1 MSKALVGA
9 FNQEKALVGAFS
21 MITNLRMGL
30 FQALLR
36 GAHQRKWEWEVD
48 GEVHSKVLDGH
59 AVQSRRESRIHLHEE
74 RALHPTTSNLRYI

>member
-1 MSKALVGA
+1 
-9 FNQEKALVGAFS
+9 

-30 FQALLR
+30 FHALLR

-59 AVQSRRESRIHLHEE
+59 AVQSRR
-74 RALHPTTSNLRYI
+74 